1 MTELNCV
8 NNLDLVGIAVVDTN
22 LRERRLNMADGKP
35 KLMYVI
41 IRFKCQ
47 SMKIKYKVND
57 NEF

>member
-1 MTELNCV
+1 V